1 MNTRRTFR
9 EIATEIMSLWAKPY
23 FGAVPYIEA
32 MLELNTSDPKAPYLF
47 ERADDIVLR
56 FLCNAQTFRGEDAK
70 RIKAEL
76 KAMLK

>member
-9 EIATEIMSLWAKPY
+9 EIATEIKSLWTRPY

-32 MLELNTSDPKAPYLF
+32 MLELNTSDPKARYLF
-47 ERADDIVLR
+47 ECAEDIVLR